1 MKTSKHVNPDKAFV
15 AKTRGLLGRQEMELT
30 TLSDDLQKLRVAY
43 ELGDEPVQQV
53 CDRFVITKPK
63 LYRIIRS
70 QGWRKRRDRNKSETD
85 EPTKVLPEAQSA
97 PLETLVKL
105 RKIAR
110 QYVSDLEGELSKF
123 SSENT
128 TASSSDRERSVRSL
142 RTLLKIIEEIV
153 ELENRFTPVADED
166 NRKEFDIKQRQDLAR
181 RIVMGHFLKEFLAQ
195 VASF

>member
-1 MKTSKHVNPDKAFV
+1 ML
-15 AKTRGLLGRQEMELT
+15 TRGLQGRQEMELT

-53 CDRFVITKPK
+53 CRRFVITSSK

-70 QGWRKRRDRNKSETD
+70 QGWQKRRDKNKYETG
-85 EPTKVLPEAQSA
+85 EIAEVLPEAQLA

-105 RKIAR
+105 RRIAR
-110 QYVSDLEGELSKF
+110 QYVSDLEGELSKP
-123 SSENT
+123 SAGNAIAS
-128 TASSSDRERSVRSL
+128 SSSDRERSVRSL

-166 NRKEFDIKQRQDLAR
+166 SRKEIDIKQRQDLAR
-181 RIVMGHFLKEFLAQ
+181 RIKALRARN
-195 VASF
+195 